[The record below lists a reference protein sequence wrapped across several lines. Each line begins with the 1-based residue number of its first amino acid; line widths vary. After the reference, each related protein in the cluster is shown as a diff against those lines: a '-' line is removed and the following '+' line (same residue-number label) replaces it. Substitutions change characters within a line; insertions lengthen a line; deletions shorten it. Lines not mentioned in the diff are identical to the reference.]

1 MQLNQLR
8 TQIDEL
14 LQSPDLRTQI
24 KRAIECNDTSAL
36 ASTQE
41 SSHHHYQQD
50 ILLTKLRNAGIVD
63 RLLNALGGSSP
74 RRISHPEIT
83 TQRLS
88 EFTTNDR
95 ATLCIELLTAK
106 ALLCNLSDRKPSN
119 EGSLSDSTLVF
130 YLALGRHRF
139 QSQRFP
145 CSVDLDLNQVFQIDL
160 DSFVSFKTAKPLTAE
175 ALLADKATNLPLQL
189 TCVKLRKDGRRYLVS
204 SNFIDWKKHVYL
216 AAPTDINIENSA
228 WTRKMLV
235 ELSSVGSEVQLT
247 AGLLEIRVGVHLL
260 PAASSAITQ
269 QKSVSILP
277 PGNFVT
283 AHFALEDSTREE
295 RSRSFAQYGR
305 TWWQEYC
312 LLQRGAFKGRMVK
325 MYALDENG
333 RAQFV
338 TRFIHPLSDERCLG
352 TVGRAVRFVACIP
365 CSPWSTVG
373 AAHQDIWC
381 TGLSLISR
389 NRGSVA
395 DHANLLC
402 SILLGFGLAAY
413 VAIGI
418 RAEGSCSHANSG
430 PPQDA
435 DKPPYY
441 AWVIVFDDFRKEEVV
456 IFDAVSGG
464 RLWHISG
471 VPWDWGNSK
480 STSASD
486 SPIGPSDSIDCI
498 YNHREFYANI
508 QPTTSIS
515 SISLNLRDSKSWR
528 PFAAEAMDLLFVDG
542 SLALQRLLPPSIDT
556 TAVSEL
562 LETQLKDTAT
572 KWRRN
577 QLLLTARPGFDE
589 VFMETATPWDDA
601 LAQLLLPMLFDF
613 ENEAQ
618 TQEVVLIPGRR
629 DFKFVS
635 AAVKNYVPSGY
646 TFKAYPIQLLHHD
659 ASRALISALK
669 SPVCQDILTCTGT
682 DLRLAVRAQ
691 VFAYA
696 ETAVVS
702 WCIFACVYK
711 S

>member
-204 SNFIDWKKHVYL
+204 SNFIDWKKHIYL

-305 TWWQEYC
+305 
-312 LLQRGAFKGRMVK
+312 
-325 MYALDENG
+325 
-333 RAQFV
+333 
-338 TRFIHPLSDERCLG
+338 
-352 TVGRAVRFVACIP
+352 
-365 CSPWSTVG
+365 
-373 AAHQDIWC
+373 
-381 TGLSLISR
+381 LSLISR

-515 SISLNLRDSKSWR
+515 SISLNLRARPFLNHAFRTQDSKSWR